1 MFLHANTSDVL
12 SGAVQDTSFWQD
24 THYWRFNNDVQTG
37 YLPTTIDQNAFNIT
51 DIKLYE
57 ETFAVPE
64 NGIIFFVIN
73 NLDGKNDF
81 IWKLKNTNTGEEI
94 IRVKSV
100 PFFIWKFKDLGDFTL
115 SCDVFD
121 NRNTQYTNE
130 IQNLIRVLDRKQYTK
145 ETETR
150 LNDRKRLLLKSRA

>member
-1 MFLHANTSDVL
+1 MKIL
-12 SGAVQDTSFWQD
+12 
-24 THYWRFNNDVQTG
+24 
-37 YLPTTIDQNAFNIT
+37 NILC
-51 DIKLYE
+51 I
-57 ETFAVPE
+57 
-64 NGIIFFVIN
+64 
-73 NLDGKNDF
+73 F